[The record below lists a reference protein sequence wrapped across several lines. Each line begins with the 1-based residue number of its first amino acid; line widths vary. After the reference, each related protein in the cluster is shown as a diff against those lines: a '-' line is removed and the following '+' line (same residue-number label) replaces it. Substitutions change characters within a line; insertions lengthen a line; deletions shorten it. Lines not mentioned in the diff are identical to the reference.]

1 MEKRVAIVPCPDYAP
16 ENIKRAL
23 NSAIEASGG
32 LGWVQPGMRIAVKTN
47 LVSRMKPESA
57 AVTHPALV
65 AELCRTLTALG
76 AEVVV
81 GDSPG
86 GPYNSAWVNGVYSGT
101 GIRAVEEA
109 GAKLNEDF
117 STREVDCPAPERPE
131 PQKEAARLER
141 AVPLFSSVRFSGG
154 RPQTLRFRFV

>member
-32 LGWVQPGMRIAVKTN
+32 LGWVRPGMRVAVKTN

-65 AELCRTLTALG
+65 AERQPAPPG
-76 AEVVV
+76 HPGV
-81 GDSPG
+81 PG
-86 GPYNSAWVNGVYSGT
+86 GLRDVWSRALTPYH
-101 GIRAVEEA
+101 IRRSCSNFLHKSRPA
-109 GAKLNEDF
+109 G
-117 STREVDCPAPERPE
+117 
-131 PQKEAARLER
+131 
-141 AVPLFSSVRFSGG
+141 
-154 RPQTLRFRFV
+154 

>member
-32 LGWVQPGMRIAVKTN
+32 LGWVRPGMRVAVKTN

-109 GAKLNEDF
+109 GRDLTPAE
-117 STREVDCPAPERPE
+117 REAFYKALESITGNLRRLTCEGIPE
-131 PQKEAARLER
+131 
-141 AVPLFSSVRFSGG
+141 
-154 RPQTLRFRFV
+154 